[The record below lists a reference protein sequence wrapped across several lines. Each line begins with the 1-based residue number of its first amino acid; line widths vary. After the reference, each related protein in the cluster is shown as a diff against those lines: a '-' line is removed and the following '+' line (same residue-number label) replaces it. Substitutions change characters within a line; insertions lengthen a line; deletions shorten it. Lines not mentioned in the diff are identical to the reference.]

1 LKLAT
6 FRQNRQTKFGIL
18 LGDKIIDF
26 NLAYKILLKQKD
38 GKRKQLPILDMKSF
52 LSHGHQAILI
62 AKRIESWIKKELQ
75 RGIEVPATVR
85 KLIFDLHTVKIVAPL
100 SNPPKF
106 LCLARNYISHA
117 KEVAGD
123 DPLPK
128 DLMIFMKPLTAIIGP
143 GDAIVIPP
151 DCNKLDHEVEL
162 AVVIGKR
169 GRYIPEDTA
178 MDHVAGYTIFNDLS
192 DREYISQKELQRVN
206 WFFMKAQDTSAPIGP
221 YIVLKDEV
229 KDPHNISLRLFVN
242 GELRQDGS
250 TKDMI
255 FNIPQIIARISH
267 FVTLEPGD
275 IIATGTPSG
284 TSFSTKQYLKA
295 GDIMKCEIEGMGI
308 LENSIKVEKDAY
320 RWK

>member
-1 LKLAT
+1 MKLAT
-6 FRQNRQTKFGIL
+6 FRQDRQTKFGIVF
-18 LGDKIIDF
+18 GREIIDF
-26 NLAYKILLKQKD
+26 NIAYQTLMNQKGD
-38 GKRKQLPILDMKSF
+38 TWKQLPILDMKSF
-52 LSHGHQAILI
+52 LSHGPEAILI
-62 AKRIESWIKKELQ
+62 AKRIESWVKKQLSGKT
-75 RGIEVPATVR
+75 RVPAAVR
-85 KLIFDLHTVKIVAPL
+85 ELIFDVNKVKIAAPL

-106 LCLARNYISHA
+106 LCLVRNYVSHA
-117 KEVAGD
+117 KEVAGEA
-123 DPLPK
+123 PLPK
-128 DLMIFMKPLTAIIGP
+128 DLMVFMKPLTAIIGP
-143 GDAIVIPP
+143 RDTIVVPP
-151 DCNKLDHEVEL
+151 DCKKLDHEVEL
-162 AVVIGKR
+162 AVIIGKK
-169 GRYIPEDTA
+169 GRYIPEEMA
-178 MDHVAGYTIFNDLS
+178 MEHVAGYTIFNDIS

-229 KDPHNISLRLFVN
+229 RDPHNIRLRLWVN

-255 FNIPQIIARISH
+255 FKIPQIIARISH
-267 FVTLEPGD
+267 FVTLESGD

-295 GDIMKCEIEGMGI
+295 GDVMKCEIEGMGI